1 MRSFLL
7 DHFKFILEKCSFET
21 EGRTRAF
28 LKIIFSNQSVDLLG
42 ILWKLQGY
50 PAKIKLLSLLLIGY
64 VNCLN
69 ILVMFLSKIHCFTVA
84 GAMLNIVQDSALL
97 EAIGCQMEMVRSIP
111 LALLILCTLHSKM
124 PILVILRHFFV
135 NSVH

>member
-1 MRSFLL
+1 M
-7 DHFKFILEKCSFET
+7 ET
-21 EGRTRAF
+21 
-28 LKIIFSNQSVDLLG
+28 SG
-42 ILWKLQGY
+42 ILT
-50 PAKIKLLSLLLIGY
+50 KIKLLSLLLIGY

-69 ILVMFLSKIHCFTVA
+69 TLVMLLSKMHCFTVA

-124 PILVILRHFFV
+124 PILVIFKAFFL
-135 NSVH
+135 